1 MKTKILW
8 LSNAVLTSE
17 KTKSTGTWLQSMAV
31 SLITA
36 DVELYNISQSNVSD
50 IINKKSD
57 IAEQWVFPTFK
68 LKNGLPTQNILNKL
82 LQIIASI
89 KPDVIQVWGTESFWG
104 LLIARGFLKDY
115 KCVLDTQGL
124 KSSCVPVFY
133 GGLSFKEIIKCIH
146 LKELLFFNH
155 SVIFS
160 KWQHAQWEKYENEIL
175 SNIDNVSTQ
184 SEWIRSWIL
193 PRVKYNAQIFNTG
206 ISVREEFVTAN
217 KWSGQDRCKRIIFA
231 MSSEGKPYKGLH
243 IAIKALGVL
252 KEIYNDDVE
261 LRIAGNW
268 GVTRNRFMIPGYT
281 KYLLSLIKRLKL
293 ESNVKFL
300 GSLDSTTL
308 IGEMLNADVMVH
320 PSFVESYSVSLAE
333 AMILGVP
340 SVVSFVG
347 AMPELA
353 VNNESALFYNSTDYK
368 KCAYQIFRLLTDGT
382 LAKKISEESISMA
395 IVRNSSSFV
404 LDQQLSIYKKILG
417 Q

>member
-133 GGLSFKEIIKCIH
+133 GGLSFKEII
-146 LKELLFFNH
+146 
-155 SVIFS
+155 
-160 KWQHAQWEKYENEIL
+160 
-175 SNIDNVSTQ
+175 NVF
-184 SEWIRSWIL
+184 I
-193 PRVKYNAQIFNTG
+193 
-206 ISVREEFVTAN
+206 
-217 KWSGQDRCKRIIFA
+217 
-231 MSSEGKPYKGLH
+231 
-243 IAIKALGVL
+243 
-252 KEIYNDDVE
+252 
-261 LRIAGNW
+261 
-268 GVTRNRFMIPGYT
+268 
-281 KYLLSLIKRLKL
+281 
-293 ESNVKFL
+293 
-300 GSLDSTTL
+300 
-308 IGEMLNADVMVH
+308 
-320 PSFVESYSVSLAE
+320 
-333 AMILGVP
+333 
-340 SVVSFVG
+340 
-347 AMPELA
+347 
-353 VNNESALFYNSTDYK
+353 
-368 KCAYQIFRLLTDGT
+368 
-382 LAKKISEESISMA
+382 
-395 IVRNSSSFV
+395 
-404 LDQQLSIYKKILG
+404 
-417 Q
+417 